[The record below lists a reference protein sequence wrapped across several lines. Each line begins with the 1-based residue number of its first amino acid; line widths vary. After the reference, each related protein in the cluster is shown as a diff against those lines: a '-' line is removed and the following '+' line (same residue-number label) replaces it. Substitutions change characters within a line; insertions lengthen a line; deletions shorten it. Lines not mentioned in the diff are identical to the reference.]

1 MSAEGAPVYGDAP
14 SETLRL
20 GLIGDN
26 IAASRAPLLHRLA
39 GELAG
44 VAVIYD
50 RFVPRELNADFDA
63 VMMRCREMGLR
74 GVNVTY
80 PYKERVMAHVT
91 ICDDLVRRIGSA
103 NTVVFTGGGIE
114 GFNTDHSGFV
124 AAYRGTF
131 AGMPPGIVAQIGAGG
146 VGRAVAF
153 GLAALG
159 ADEIRLVEKD
169 PLRARALKMV
179 LAEAFPN
186 GPQVSV
192 CDAAAACDRVD
203 AVVNCTPI
211 GMVGIPGT
219 PVPAERLVGIRWA
232 FDAVYTPVETAFKAD
247 AEAAGARVLSGFELF
262 FYQGVHAFERF
273 SGRRLDDADALK
285 RALLCDS
292 DASP

>member
-1 MSAEGAPVYGDAP
+1 MPVEIAPVSGDASAEA
-14 SETLRL
+14 LRL

-26 IAASRAPLLHRLA
+26 IAASRAPMLHRLA

-44 VAVIYD
+44 IAVTYD
-50 RFVPRELNADFDA
+50 RFVPREMNADFDA
-63 VMMRCREMGLR
+63 VLMRCRDMGLR

-80 PYKERVMAHVT
+80 PYKERVMAHVAV
-91 ICDDLVRRIGSA
+91 CDDLVRRIGSA
-103 NTVVFTGGGIE
+103 NTIVFSDDGIQAY
-114 GFNTDHSGFV
+114 NTDHSGFV
-124 AAYRGTF
+124 AAYRETF
-131 AGMPPGIVAQIGAGG
+131 ADMPPGIVAQIGAGG

-169 PLRARALKMV
+169 PPRAHALKTV
-179 LAEAFPN
+179 LSEAFPKA
-186 GPQVSV
+186 PRVSV
-192 CDAAAACDRVD
+192 HDGVAACDGAD

-219 PVPAERLVGIRWA
+219 PVPAARLAGIGWA

-262 FYQGVHAFERF
+262 FHQGVHAFERF
-273 SGRRLDDADALK
+273 SGRRPRDAVALR
-285 RALLCDS
+285 RALIE
-292 DASP
+292 